1 MCHYKWPKPH
11 KQSARLIGT
20 RCQNGKK
27 GKTKK
32 RRGRSP
38 ACRLL
43 WLYIW
48 NEGECFFVFFLWD
61 WAFMNRRSWDSAPCH
76 WLASLQC
83 ASPPGRRT
91 EKPSGS
97 CCKREG
103 FPLLTADLLSSARLS
118 TGPVW
123 TTIPTPSLQL
133 RRADTVCVRQWR
145 GGDLG
150 GEWRE
155 VGVGVGCRFLCYCL
169 VLKGEEPVVD
179 STLARREGAVQRGKI
194 PFT

>member
-61 WAFMNRRSWDSAPCH
+61 WAFMNRRSWDSASCH

-103 FPLLTADLLSSARLS
+103 FPHCGSPFLCSPLNRTGLDHNTHPLSAAPSGGHGLCEAVKRRRPGWGVEGGGCGCGVQISVLLF
-118 TGPVW
+118 GPQGGGA
-123 TTIPTPSLQL
+123 SCRFYACEERR
-133 RRADTVCVRQWR
+133 RRAER
-145 GGDLG
+145 
-150 GEWRE
+150 
-155 VGVGVGCRFLCYCL
+155 
-169 VLKGEEPVVD
+169 
-179 STLARREGAVQRGKI
+179 
-194 PFT
+194 